1 MQWTMLIHQSEHTLH
16 QILAAFIL
24 DLPQIH
30 SSHVPIFIC
39 VTSGAAQRTLPRN
52 FNRERRPS
60 AAQDGLPSLNDFARL
75 HRSSL
80 YVASDQGCDPHHS
93 GWMPEKIRGCH
104 EGAKDRCTSE

>member
-75 HRSSL
+75 HRSSYMWPAIKVEIRTTL
-80 YVASDQGCDPHHS
+80 AGCPRRSEVAI
-93 GWMPEKIRGCH
+93 K
-104 EGAKDRCTSE
+104 